1 MISVI
6 KRDKET
12 VGFQLTKLTASI
24 EKALQAAG
32 NVCSQEIAELLSLRT
47 TADFQPKICEGELRT
62 EEIKASAA
70 RVLEQAGYTE
80 AAGAYLSY
88 KKRRTA
94 QRKRR
99 IRC

>member
-1 MISVI
+1 MENCEKNNDKAQYLVFIKNTSIDIVLFCALCYNGVCTRPAGFWKGEGSMISVI

-47 TADFQPKICEGELRT
+47 TADFQP
-62 EEIKASAA
+62 
-70 RVLEQAGYTE
+70 
-80 AAGAYLSY
+80 
-88 KKRRTA
+88 
-94 QRKRR
+94 
-99 IRC
+99 